1 MTISN
6 ERLIRWFDV
15 EARSMGEAGN
25 RELIAEGY
33 AAKFN
38 SPTVLFEVDGVEYRE
53 VIDPGAFNGADMS
66 DVIFNYDHAGKV
78 LARNSNGT
86 LDLTTDNVGLHIKAR
101 LHGTKEGRELHEEID
116 GGYVTKMS
124 FRFTVAEERYD
135 RASRTRTIVRFKKIY
150 DVSAVSIP
158 AYDDTSISA
167 RSFFETEA
175 EKERQEAADAEQR
188 QRLIL
193 LLKTFC

>member
-1 MTISN
+1 
-6 ERLIRWFDV
+6 
-15 EARSMGEAGN
+15 
-25 RELIAEGY
+25 
-33 AAKFN
+33 
-38 SPTVLFEVDGVEYRE
+38 

>member
-1 MTISN
+1 
-6 ERLIRWFDV
+6 
-15 EARSMGEAGN
+15 MGEAGN

>member
-1 MTISN
+1 MTMKNRRI
-6 ERLIRWFDV
+6 ITFDV
-15 EARSMGEAGN
+15 EARSMGEAEN
-25 RELIAEGY
+25 RELLAEGY

-38 SPTVLFEVDGVEYRE
+38 SPTVLFEIDGVEYRE
-53 VIDPGAFNGADMS
+53 VIDPRAFDGADMS

-78 LARNSNGT
+78 LARNSNQT
-86 LDLTTDNVGLHIKAR
+86 LDLKVDGVGLHIKAR
-101 LHGTKEGRELHEEID
+101 LHGTKEGRELHEEIE

-167 RSFFETEA
+167 RSFFEAEA
-175 EKERQEAADAEQR
+175 EKEKQAIADAEKR
-188 QRLIL
+188 QRLL
-193 LLKTFC
+193 LFLNTL